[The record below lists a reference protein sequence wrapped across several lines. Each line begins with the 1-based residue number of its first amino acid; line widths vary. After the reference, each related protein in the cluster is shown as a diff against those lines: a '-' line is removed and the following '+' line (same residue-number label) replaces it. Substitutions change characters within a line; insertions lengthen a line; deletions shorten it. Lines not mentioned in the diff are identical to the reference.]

1 MANKRK
7 TQKQSFE
14 SRIDEIDSEIK
25 KRRSRWR
32 LSSLSWMDYDDISQI
47 LRIHIFKKWYLYD
60 ENKPLAP
67 WLNRIISNQI
77 KNLVRNNYGNYA
89 RPCLKCAAAESDSL
103 CTIYGS
109 QGTDCPLY
117 VNWVRTKKAAHD
129 LKITVPI
136 ENHHKEIH
144 SQEYDVSYTEMS
156 VVKIHNRMKQV
167 LKTLE
172 WKVYNF
178 LYIQNFSEEKT
189 AKLMGY
195 KTTEKNRSPG
205 YKQIKNIKKSII
217 AKVKKCLRNDEIDL

>member
-32 LSSLSWMDYDDISQI
+32 LSSLSWMDFDDISQI

-178 LYIQNFSEEKT
+178 LYIQDFSEEKT

>member
-103 CTIYGS
+103 CVIYGS
-109 QGTDCPLY
+109 QGPDCPLY
-117 VNWVRTKKAAHD
+117 VNWLRTKKAAHD

-136 ENHHKEIH
+136 ESHHKEIH
-144 SQEYDVSYTEMS
+144 SQEYDVAFTEMS

>member
-7 TQKQSFE
+7 TPKKSFE
-14 SRIDEIDSEIK
+14 SRINEIDSEIQ

-32 LSSLSWMDYDDISQI
+32 LSSLSWMDFDDISQI

-60 ENKPLAP
+60 DSQPLAP

-103 CTIYGS
+103 CTIYGM
-109 QGTDCPLY
+109 QGPECPLY
-117 VNWVRTKKAAHD
+117 ANWVRTKKAAHD

-136 ENHHKEIH
+136 ENHHKEIYSKEH
-144 SQEYDVSYTEMS
+144 YNSYNES
-156 VVKIHNRMKQV
+156 SIDKIHDKMKQV

-172 WKVYNF
+172 WKVYNY
-178 LYIQNFSEEKT
+178 LYIHGFSEENT

-217 AKVKKCLRNDEIDL
+217 SKVRKCLKNDEIDL